1 MTNSSNSQRGGE
13 SIFRGLDYQKKFIAY
28 LCTEML
34 LGKRKI
40 ERISCE
46 HLDDIEVE
54 EDSKLVYYQIKS
66 TTQDSLPSSEI
77 INSIELFSSTNN
89 SAFGNSPY
97 HEYVLVSNAR
107 IQKFAD
113 SMRRHPFNQLDDE
126 FKNKIKLLEKIR
138 TRSEFLQYVYL
149 LRGPSLQDISSTI
162 VTSLVIA
169 LIDRKERYNYLKMK
183 DDLLS
188 YINDMCPGPTD
199 LEDMKIINDE
209 EKEDYNLKHKTITT
223 QITREIIEKNRIP
236 ATAQEI
242 EPVSKSISI
251 SYDIRAAHP
260 DNEQLDEIHEAID
273 EYNGF
278 PEGHELRYTY
288 LQKLNEKSRR
298 FNLYNDKEFLDFLK
312 QILHNTMDKHIILES
327 LFILHNL
334 IITSKIESEKS
345 FIEYVNREYI
355 PMLIQHLET
364 REERF
369 EYALF
374 KIEQIIDEIKELISP
389 EQICEMYWKR
399 IFNVIH
405 TVMKTGITD
414 NTLWNCINNL
424 NKCKIKKDWRKWL
437 IAKDEY
443 SDIKNTVIKELTHF
457 F

>member
-1 MTNSSNSQRGGE
+1 MTDSSNSQRGGE
-13 SIFRGLDYQKKFIAY
+13 FAFRGLDYQKKFIAY

-40 ERISCE
+40 KRISCE

-54 EDSKLVYYQIKS
+54 EDSKVVYYQIKS
-66 TTQDSLPSSEI
+66 TSQDSLPRSEI

-89 SAFGNSPY
+89 SAIAKSPY

-107 IQKFAD
+107 IRKFGD
-113 SMRRHPFNQLDDE
+113 SMVMHPFNQLDDE
-126 FKNKIKLLEKIR
+126 IKNKIKLSEKIR
-138 TRSEFLQYVYL
+138 TRSEFLQNTYL

-162 VTSLVIA
+162 VASLFRA
-169 LIDRKERYNYLKMK
+169 LKDGRYDLYKIK

-188 YINDMCPGPTD
+188 YINSMCPGPTD
-199 LEDMKIINDE
+199 LEDMKIIKDE
-209 EKEDYNLKHKTITT
+209 EKENYNLKHKTITM
-223 QITREIIEKNRIP
+223 QITHEIIEKYRIP
-236 ATAQEI
+236 STGQEPQRVSSSRTIRYNLHAT
-242 EPVSKSISI
+242 
-251 SYDIRAAHP
+251 HP
-260 DNEQLDEIHEAID
+260 DNEQLDEIHEAIE
-273 EYNGF
+273 EYNSF
-278 PEGHELRYTY
+278 PEGHELKYTY
-288 LQKLNEKSRR
+288 LQKLNEKSKR
-298 FNLYNDKEFLDFLK
+298 FNLYNDKEFLEFLK

-345 FIEYVNREYI
+345 FIEYVNKEYI

-369 EYALF
+369 EYSLF

-399 IFNVIH
+399 MVNVIH
-405 TVMKTGITD
+405 SVMKTGITD
-414 NTLWNCINNL
+414 NTLWNCISNL
-424 NKCKIKKDWRKWL
+424 NKCKIKKEWRKWL

-443 SDIKNTVIKELTHF
+443 SDIKNAVIKELTHF
-457 F
+457 L